1 MYCRGSAVTQGIF
14 ITGSD
19 TGVGKTLIAGGLA
32 ACCRSGGTRVGVM
45 KPVESGCRRLEG
57 GLQPDDALFLKRM
70 AASADSLDDIVPYRL
85 EQPLT
90 PSVAAALSGV
100 TIDFDVINR
109 AYRRI
114 AGSSDL
120 TLVEGVGGLLAPIF
134 HHLTGVDLIRL
145 LEIPLIIVARNAL
158 GTINHT
164 LLTVEH
170 ARRSGLAVLGI
181 IINHCSPSPD
191 LSAATNPGMIEQMS
205 GIPLL
210 GVMPYL
216 PHAVRKDPSQLA
228 EIIGREVRTERLG
241 LGNKRMTRNR

>member
-1 MYCRGSAVTQGIF
+1 MYCRDSAVAQGIF
-14 ITGSD
+14 IAGTD
-19 TGVGKTLIAGGLA
+19 TGVGKTLVAGGLA
-32 ACCRSGGTRVGVM
+32 AVYRRAGTRVGVM
-45 KPVESGCRRLEG
+45 KPVESGCSRLDG
-57 GLQPDDALFLKRM
+57 NLQPDDALFLKKM
-70 AASADSLDDIVPYRL
+70 AASADPLDDIVPYRL

-90 PSVAAALSGV
+90 PSAAAALAGV

-120 TLVEGVGGLLAPIF
+120 VLVEGAGGLLAPIF

-191 LSAATNPGMIEQMS
+191 PSAATNPGIIEQMS

-216 PHAVRKDPSQLA
+216 PPAVREDPLQLA
-228 EIIGREVRTERLG
+228 EIIGREVRMESLG
-241 LGNKRMTRNR
+241 LQGEGMTEE